1 MKGGGNITT
10 ERERQL
16 PEENVFDP
24 QVAEWSLQRECR
36 GWTKL
41 YHHNEGRVAG
51 SDFTLLYLLTL
62 STGVVTDKE
71 EPHRDD
77 GPFRLP
83 PIVIAIALFNNGSKK
98 ATTH

>member
-51 SDFTLLYLLTL
+51 SDFTLLYLLSRRELLPIRRSLIEMMGL
-62 STGVVTDKE
+62 SDS
-71 EPHRDD
+71 RRSSCCN
-77 GPFRLP
+77 RL
-83 PIVIAIALFNNGSKK
+83 VQ
-98 ATTH
+98 